1 MKNLLIIFLLMS
13 SFTLLSQGK
22 SKKNE
27 RTERIEQAKIAFIS
41 RELAMSTAEAE
52 AFWPIYNEMQAEIK
66 AHRKSIKT
74 DLKQLKADNLNQ
86 DDRSYEN
93 ALNDRHEDAIKL
105 LEIKKEYS
113 IKIGDLLGYKK
124 VFDLGYA
131 EIAFKKQLVNRMK
144 NAPSKRGGPGQP
156 NGAKRNINN

>member
-1 MKNLLIIFLLMS
+1 MKNLLIVCLLMS

-27 RTERIEQAKIAFIS
+27 RKEQIEQAKIAFIS
-41 RELAMSTAEAE
+41 RKIELTTEQAEN
-52 AFWPIYNEMQAEIK
+52 FWPIYNEMQAEIK

-74 DLKQLKADNLNQ
+74 DLKQLKSDSLNQ
-86 DDRSYEN
+86 DDKSYEN
-93 ALNDRHEDAIKL
+93 ALNDRHEDAIKF

-113 IKIGDLLGYKK
+113 RKIGELLGYKK
-124 VFDLGYA
+124 VFDLGDA

-144 NAPSKRGGPGQP
+144 NAPSGRGEKGPSKGNQ
-156 NGAKRNINN
+156 KY

>member
-1 MKNLLIIFLLMS
+1 MS

-27 RTERIEQAKIAFIS
+27 RKEQIEQAKIAFIS
-41 RELAMSTAEAE
+41 RKIELTTEQAEN
-52 AFWPIYNEMQAEIK
+52 FWPIYNEMQAEIK

-74 DLKQLKADNLNQ
+74 DLKQLKSDSLNQ
-86 DDRSYEN
+86 DDKSYEN
-93 ALNDRHEDAIKL
+93 ALNDRHEDAIKF

-113 IKIGDLLGYKK
+113 RKIGELLGYKK
-124 VFDLGYA
+124 VFDLGDA

-144 NAPSKRGGPGQP
+144 NAPSGRGEKGPSKGNQ
-156 NGAKRNINN
+156 KY

>member
-1 MKNLLIIFLLMS
+1 MKNLLIVCLLMS

-27 RTERIEQAKIAFIS
+27 IKEQIEQAKIAFIS
-41 RELAMSTAEAE
+41 RKIELTTEQAEN
-52 AFWPIYNEMQAEIK
+52 FWPIYNEMQAEIK

-74 DLKQLKADNLNQ
+74 DLKQLKSDSLNQ
-86 DDRSYEN
+86 DDKSYEN
-93 ALNDRHEDAIKL
+93 ALNDRHEDAIKF

-113 IKIGDLLGYKK
+113 RKIGELLGYKK

-144 NAPSKRGGPGQP
+144 NAPSGRGEKGSSKGNQ
-156 NGAKRNINN
+156 KY